1 MSKDCEIL
9 RAALPA
15 VYGLDERCCA
25 DGVGISCSS
34 DSSRVTKLSLTGLK
48 LGGSLPSQISQLT
61 GLTSLNLS
69 HNAFTGLVPESW
81 AALDKLVSID
91 LSNNLLSG
99 NVPSWSASVSKQNLE
114 RNCFND
120 RANPNPDCALLN
132 SASILPTLS
141 QTTAAPPTLT
151 TSALQSSSA
160 ADTPSSTISNLA
172 VPITVGLC
180 VSVVVLGA
188 IIAVLIICRRSKRN
202 KEEIQRRSA
211 FQAADRH
218 FQDAEFSVSAHPVK
232 PSPENS
238 LSESGM
244 NSPVEYG
251 LPLFQTEDRTAEED
265 RRRNEW
271 LQKRMIV

>member
-9 RAALPA
+9 RVALPA
-15 VYGLDERCCA
+15 VYGLDERCCT

-61 GLTSLNLS
+61 DLTSLNLS

-81 AALDKLVSID
+81 AALGKLVSID
-91 LSNNLLSG
+91 ISNNLLSG
-99 NVPSWSASVSKQNLE
+99 NVPTWSANVSNQNLE
-114 RNCFND
+114 GNCFNNQ
-120 RANPNPDCALLN
+120 ANPNPDCALLD

-141 QTTAAPPTLT
+141 QTTVPPSLT
-151 TSALQSSSA
+151 TTALQSTSA
-160 ADTPSSTISNLA
+160 ADTPSSNISNLA
-172 VPITVGLC
+172 VPVTIGLC
-180 VSVVVLGA
+180 VFVVVLGA

-211 FQAADRH
+211 FQAANRQ
-218 FQDAEFSVSAHPVK
+218 FQDAEFSVNAHPVK

-251 LPLFQTEDRTAEED
+251 LPLFQTEERTAEED